1 VTNGRVP
8 HTWDAS
14 PSHTKGSEM
23 STLRNVRTPPKQ
35 VSRLTAKEKREIAAR
50 KSPPRKKW
58 ANRANGV
65 LTQEYLAWQEAHPP
79 KTTEEVGDEFP
90 ASQGAYNHS
99 VYYPE
104 KYDKDLGDGA
114 WVFVMKPP
122 KHPGI
127 PEVPRLSLWWA
138 RPFVIQDGQWGDRLP
153 YQAQVVTPDGPLH
166 LWPHEYMICENP
178 SAFVGME
185 GSHIHSLGGKALLD
199 VDHLFYL
206 MSRGISRH
214 EASLMLFAEIDQPG
228 VAYMT
233 LDDDVLD
240 FFSGIGE
247 PIPATSVLVTS
258 GGSSRSTD
266 RSGSTSSVTNPQ
278 MPHTRRA

>member
-1 VTNGRVP
+1 
-8 HTWDAS
+8 
-14 PSHTKGSEM
+14 M
-23 STLRNVRTPPKQ
+23 STLRNVMTPPQ
-35 VSRLTAKEKREIAAR
+35 PSSPLSDQEKRRIAAR
-50 KSPPRKKW
+50 KTPPSPKW
-58 ANRANGV
+58 ADRYNGV
-65 LTQEYLAWQEAHPP
+65 KTPEFLAWEEAHPT
-79 KTTEEVGDEFP
+79 KSVEEMGEDTL
-90 ASQGAYNHS
+90 ASTGAYNHS

-104 KYDKDLGDGA
+104 RYGKDLGDGA

-122 KHPGI
+122 IHPGI

-138 RPFVIQDGQWGDRLP
+138 RPFVIQDGAWGDRLP
-153 YQAQVVTPDGPLH
+153 YQAQIATADGPLH
-166 LWPHEYMICENP
+166 LWPHEYVICADP
-178 SAFVGME
+178 STFVGME
-185 GSHIHSLGGKALLD
+185 GSHIHSLGGRALLD
-199 VDHLFYL
+199 EDHLFYL

-233 LDDDVLD
+233 FDDDVLD

-258 GGSSRSTD
+258 GGSSRGTD
-266 RSGSTSSVTNPQ
+266 RSGCTSSVTNPQ